1 MEASLILLRWVHFAA
16 TATATGTVAFLLLI
30 AEPAFR
36 SGGGAA
42 GWSDF
47 ARRARLLT
55 GAALLLAVCS
65 GAAWLVWVAADIT
78 NASLLD
84 VCRNGDLWT
93 VLTQTRFGLV
103 SISRL
108 ALALL
113 LGASMLR
120 PAARLAQHL
129 LQIAAATALIGALAL
144 TGHAGAEPGPAGAV
158 HLAADMPHLIAAGC
172 WLGALPAL
180 ALLLDR
186 ARRARTDNWSRVAAH
201 AAHRFSPLG
210 IACVAT
216 LLASGSLNAWMLLS
230 SPRDIIVTGYGR
242 LLLVKIGLFVA
253 MLGIAAV
260 NRFRLTPRL
269 PERRAMRALL
279 RNTLGETGLGLCVLL
294 LVGALG
300 TLAPPRHDHAHRPPA
315 MGNAPT
321 SFVHIHSEQVMAE
334 VSIAP
339 GPVGPARATIRL
351 MREDLS
357 EFPAQAVTLLLTP
370 QAASGIA
377 SISRSALHRSDGT
390 WQVDRLDNVQP
401 GVWTVVLDIA
411 TGGGTL
417 RLDATIVIDR

>member
-16 TATATGTVAFLLLI
+16 TATTTGTVAFLLLI
-30 AEPAFR
+30 AEPASL

-42 GWSDF
+42 AWPDF

-55 GAALLLAVCS
+55 GAALLLTICS

-78 NASLLD
+78 GASLLD
-84 VCRNGDLWT
+84 VCRDGDLWT

-103 SISRL
+103 ATARL

-113 LGASMLR
+113 LGALMFW
-120 PAARLAQHL
+120 PAARLWHRL
-129 LQIAAATALIGALAL
+129 LQIAAAATLIGALAL
-144 TGHAGAEPGPAGAV
+144 IGHAGAQPGRAGAV
-158 HLAADMPHLIAAGC
+158 HLAADMLHLIAAGC

-186 ARRARTDNWSRVAAH
+186 ARRARTTAWNTIAAN
-201 AAHRFSPLG
+201 AARRFSPLG

-216 LLASGSLNAWMLLS
+216 LLASGTLNAWMLLS
-230 SPRDIIVTGYGR
+230 GPRDLIVTDYGR
-242 LLLVKIGLFVA
+242 LLSVKIGLFAA

-269 PERRAMRALL
+269 PQPIALRGLL
-279 RNTLGETGLGLCVLL
+279 RNTVAETGLGLGVLL

-300 TLAPPRHDHAHRPPA
+300 TLAPPRHNHAHGPPA
-315 MGNAPT
+315 MANAPT
-321 SFVHIHSEQVMAE
+321 SFVHIHSEQAMAE
-334 VSIAP
+334 VTIAL
-339 GPVGPARATIRL
+339 GPAGTARATIRL

-357 EFPAQAVTLLLTP
+357 EFPIKAITLLLTP
-370 QAASGIA
+370 QAVSGTA
-377 SISRSALHRSDGT
+377 SISRSALRQPDGT
-390 WQVDRLDNVQP
+390 WQVDGLDNVQP
-401 GVWTVVLDIA
+401 GVWTAALDIA

-417 RLDATIVIDR
+417 QLDAPIVVDR